1 MKDYT
6 QRPNVVKFLPWWL
19 NAIKGMNMNMN
30 KEEAIR
36 RLKKNENIKF
46 INYKDRLG
54 LIQELEKL

>member
-6 QRPNVVKFLPWWL
+6 QRPNVIKFLPWWL
-19 NAIKGMNMNMN
+19 SHIGVNMP

-36 RLKKNENIKF
+36 RLTKNENIKF
-46 INYKDRLG
+46 INQKDRLG